1 MLDLERIRAAL
12 IGWYRA
18 HRRDLPWRRRS
29 DAYAIWISEV
39 MLQQTRVDTVIPY
52 YERFLTAWP
61 TVQAL
66 AAADPEAVRAAWS
79 GLGYY
84 RRARLMLEAAH
95 QVVADHG
102 GELPRTPEA
111 LLELPGFGRYTA
123 GAVASIAHGA
133 RAAAVDGNVVRV
145 LARLAAIEGDTTR
158 GPARE
163 AVEALA
169 DRLAALPGEGT
180 PGEWTQALME
190 LGATVCAPKAP
201 RCGSCPVAEPCRA
214 RALGRVDAIPPPKK
228 RAARTALTMTALVT
242 TTPDHAHV
250 WLSQRP
256 REGLFAELW
265 TPVLAEG
272 ELDARA
278 VRRLAEELG
287 ATPPVQAGRVTH
299 VLTHRD
305 LDIAVWSATL
315 ADTSKL
321 RKVAL
326 AALSEVGLPSI
337 SVKLLRAGMP
347 KAAAAKTKMPGR
359 RSVGTK
365 KTGAQIVL
373 IED

>member
-1 MLDLERIRAAL
+1 MLDLERLRAAL
-12 IGWYRA
+12 IGWYRQ
-18 HRRDLPWRRRS
+18 HQRDLPWRRRR

-52 YERFLTAWP
+52 YERFLSTWP

-95 QVVADHG
+95 RVVADHG
-102 GELPRTPEA
+102 GELPRTPEE

-158 GPARE
+158 GPPRQ
-163 AVEALA
+163 AVDALA
-169 DRLAALPGEGT
+169 DRLAALPGEGGAGT

-201 RCGSCPVAEPCRA
+201 RCGSCPLADACRA
-214 RALGRVDAIPPPKK
+214 RALDRVDAIPPPKK
-228 RAARTALTMTALVT
+228 RAARSTVAMTALVT
-242 TTPDHAHV
+242 TTPDQAHV
-250 WLSQRP
+250 WLAQRP

-272 ELDARA
+272 ALDARA
-278 VRRLAEELG
+278 IRKLARELG
-287 ATPPVQAGRVTH
+287 ASVPQHAGSVTH

-305 LDIAVWSATL
+305 LEIEVWSATL
-315 ADTSKL
+315 SETTKL
-321 RKVAL
+321 RRVAL
-326 AALSEVGLPSI
+326 DALAEVGLPSI
-337 SVKLLRAGMP
+337 AVKLLQAGMP
-347 KAAAAKTKMPGR
+347 RAALARTRMPGR
-359 RSVGTK
+359 AK
-365 KTGAQIVL
+365 KAGAQL
-373 IED
+373 SFLGE